1 MKTKMKNRG
10 SHAHIKAEESKT
22 KMKTKSTAAPT
33 IKVEAEGNMM
43 TMDLRKPFAQQDFTR
58 TLVHLHH
65 LTSTT
70 LKLVESKLLPA

>member
-1 MKTKMKNRG
+1 MKTKMKSRG

-33 IKVEAEGNMM
+33 TKVEADGKE
-43 TMDLRKPFAQQDFTR
+43 TMELRKPFAQPDFTR